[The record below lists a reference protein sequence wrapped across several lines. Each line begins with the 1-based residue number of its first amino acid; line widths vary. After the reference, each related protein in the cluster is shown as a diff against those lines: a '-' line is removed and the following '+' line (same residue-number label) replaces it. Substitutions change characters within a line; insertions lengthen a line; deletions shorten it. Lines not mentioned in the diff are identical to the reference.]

1 MTKQFPYI
9 EVSGSPFDCGY
20 QYGKAAAAQ
29 IALGAKIYMERFI
42 RTLQLPA
49 EKICQ
54 MAMECARPVQEAW
67 PELLEEVQGI
77 AHGSGVPLGEVM
89 VINCRYELS
98 KFPKVQECTTGYAA
112 GSATASGSAYLFKNW
127 DYLMLRMLERIV
139 ILHITQEDGT
149 RILGIGEAGQLLR
162 DGMNS
167 HGVGIVSNNLQ
178 SVYDSEAP
186 GIPTCFMRRR
196 VLKSKS
202 FEEAAEVI
210 RGFQRSVSCN
220 TLLGCADGRAID
232 FEVHPKGAFE
242 ILPEQD
248 VVTHANHFVID
259 SSVDAVTDKPKN
271 RDARLRELLM
281 EKHGS
286 IDVAHIEHCLCDHKY
301 LPLAICRHPAEE
313 GNAYVTGTQTVSS
326 TIMDFAR
333 GEAWICAGN
342 PCQGEYVRYTV

>member
-1 MTKQFPYI
+1 MKQFPYI
-9 EVSGSPFDCGY
+9 EVSGSHYECGF
-20 QYGKAAAAQ
+20 QYGREAAAQ

-49 EKICQ
+49 EKICE
-54 MAMECARPVQEAW
+54 MALACAEPVREAW
-67 PELLEEVQGI
+67 PELLEEVRGI
-77 AHGSGVPLGEVM
+77 ADGSGVPFGDVM

-112 GSATASGSAYLFKNW
+112 GSAAASGRPYLFKNW
-127 DYLMLRMLERIV
+127 DYSSNLQMLDRIV

-167 HGVGIVSNNLQ
+167 RGIGIVSNNLQ

-196 VLKSKS
+196 VLSGKS
-202 FEEAAEVI
+202 FEEAADVI
-210 RGFQRSVSCN
+210 RTFKRSVSCN

-232 FEVHPKGAFE
+232 FEVYPKGAFE
-242 ILPEQD
+242 LLPEQD
-248 VVTHANHFVID
+248 ILTHANHFVMD
-259 SSVDAVTDKPKN
+259 SSVDAITDKPKK

-281 EKHGS
+281 EAHGA
-286 IDVAHIEHCLCDHKY
+286 IDIDHIKHCLCDHKY
-301 LPLAICRHPAEE
+301 LPLAICRHPAQD
-313 GNAYVTGTQTVSS
+313 GDAYVTGTETVSS
-326 TIMDFAR
+326 TIMDFAN

-342 PCQGEYVRYTV
+342 PCEGEYIRYEV

>member
-1 MTKQFPYI
+1 MKQFPYI
-9 EVSGSPFDCGY
+9 EVSGSHYECGF
-20 QYGKAAAAQ
+20 QYGRAAAAQ

-49 EKICQ
+49 EKICE
-54 MAMECARPVQEAW
+54 MALACAEPVREAW
-67 PELLEEVQGI
+67 PELLEEVRGI
-77 AHGSGVPLGEVM
+77 ADGSGVPLGEVM

-98 KFPKVQECTTGYAA
+98 KFPKVQECTTGYVT
-112 GSATASGSAYLFKNW
+112 GSATATGSAYLFKNW
-127 DYLMLRMLERIV
+127 DYLMLQMLERIV
-139 ILHITQEDGT
+139 VLHITQEDGT
-149 RILGIGEAGQLLR
+149 KILGIGEAGQLLR
-162 DGMNS
+162 DGLNS

-196 VLKSKS
+196 VLKSRS
-202 FEEAAEVI
+202 FEDAADVI
-210 RGFQRSVSCN
+210 RSFKRSVSCN
-220 TLLGCADGRAID
+220 TMLGCADGRAID

-248 VVTHANHFVID
+248 VLTHANHFVVD

-286 IDVAHIEHCLCDHKY
+286 IDIGHIKHCLCDHKY
-301 LPLAICRHPAEE
+301 LPLAICRHPAQD

-326 TIMDFAR
+326 TIMDFAK
-333 GEAWICAGN
+333 GEVWICAGN
-342 PCQGEYVRYTV
+342 PCEGEYLKYIV